1 MKIHLKY
8 IYVGILAILVLWS
21 GFNIYNGYHKLNVEK
36 AAIAK
41 QAENMDTLVSQSIKA
56 CYKAY
61 DDVHATQ
68 EEKDKLT
75 IYEENISKAP
85 NSRVKAGIAMSM
97 IDYSIMHITSAT
109 LETITGDDDQFVD
122 PAHNFAL
129 QDLTDIQTQLL
140 ASQSTDT
147 DEDSVNSSEQASF
160 AEETTK

>member
-36 AAIAK
+36 AAIA
-41 QAENMDTLVSQSIKA
+41 NTLVSQSIKA

-68 EEKDKLT
+68 EEKDKLK

>member
-1 MKIHLKY
+1 
-8 IYVGILAILVLWS
+8 
-21 GFNIYNGYHKLNVEK
+21 
-36 AAIAK
+36 
-41 QAENMDTLVSQSIKA
+41 
-56 CYKAY
+56 
-61 DDVHATQ
+61 
-68 EEKDKLT
+68 
-75 IYEENISKAP
+75 
-85 NSRVKAGIAMSM
+85 MSM

>member
-8 IYVGILAILVLWS
+8 IYVGILALLVLWS
-21 GFNIYNGYHKLNVEK
+21 GFNIYSGYHKLNVEK
-36 AAIAK
+36 AAI
-41 QAENMDTLVSQSIKA
+41 DA

-61 DDVHATQ
+61 DDIHATQ
-68 EEKDKLT
+68 EEKDKLKV
-75 IYEENISKAP
+75 YEENISKAS

-147 DEDSVNSSEQASF
+147 DEDSVNATEEASF
-160 AEETTK
+160 AEETTN

>member
-68 EEKDKLT
+68 EEKDKLRNYRVFFT
-75 IYEENISKAP
+75 SRKTLLNEFNHFEGNMNIFQPA
-85 NSRVKAGIAMSM
+85 
-97 IDYSIMHITSAT
+97 IDIT
-109 LETITGDDDQFVD
+109 
-122 PAHNFAL
+122 
-129 QDLTDIQTQLL
+129 
-140 ASQSTDT
+140 
-147 DEDSVNSSEQASF
+147 
-160 AEETTK
+160 ETTLQKEIADIENTLMQLRMEYATIH

>member
-1 MKIHLKY
+1 MNNTNNITNSETPKYLKHKE
-8 IYVGILAILVLWS
+8 S
-21 GFNIYNGYHKLNVEK
+21 NISKAKKKSKHKHQYEECLIQYRWNFKSNVF
-36 AAIAK
+36 
-41 QAENMDTLVSQSIKA
+41 
-56 CYKAY
+56 
-61 DDVHATQ
+61 TQ
-68 EEKDKLT
+68 EEKDKLK

-147 DEDSVNSSEQASF
+147 DEDSVDSSEQASF

>member
-1 MKIHLKY
+1 
-8 IYVGILAILVLWS
+8 
-21 GFNIYNGYHKLNVEK
+21 
-36 AAIAK
+36 
-41 QAENMDTLVSQSIKA
+41 MDTLVSQSIKA

-68 EEKDKLT
+68 EEKDKLK

-85 NSRVKAGIAMSM
+85 NSKKTSPNCNRLLIN
-97 IDYSIMHITSAT
+97 YSIMHITSAT

-147 DEDSVNSSEQASF
+147 DEDSVNSFELASF
-160 AEETTK
+160 C

>member
-8 IYVGILAILVLWS
+8 IYVGILALLVLWS
-21 GFNIYNGYHKLNVEK
+21 GFNIYSGYHKLN
-36 AAIAK
+36 
-41 QAENMDTLVSQSIKA
+41 MDALVKQSIDA

-61 DDVHATQ
+61 EDIHATQ
-68 EEKDKLT
+68 EEKDKLKV
-75 IYEENISKAP
+75 YEENISKAS

-109 LETITGDDDQFVD
+109 LETITGDNDQFVD

-147 DEDSVNSSEQASF
+147 DEDSVNATEEASF
-160 AEETTK
+160 AEETTN

>member
-8 IYVGILAILVLWS
+8 IYVGILALLVLWS
-21 GFNIYNGYHKLNVEK
+21 GFNIYSGYHKLNVEK

-41 QAENMDTLVSQSIKA
+41 QSIDA

-61 DDVHATQ
+61 DDIHATQ
-68 EEKDKLT
+68 EEKDKLKV
-75 IYEENISKAP
+75 YEENISKAS

-109 LETITGDDDQFVD
+109 LETITGDNDQFVD

-147 DEDSVNSSEQASF
+147 DEDSVNATEEASF
-160 AEETTK
+160 AEETTN

>member
-68 EEKDKLT
+68 
-75 IYEENISKAP
+75 EENISKAP

-147 DEDSVNSSEQASF
+147 DEDSVDSSEQASF

>member
-1 MKIHLKY
+1 MH
-8 IYVGILAILVLWS
+8 ILADYHTHTKYSHGKGTIEENVLEAIS
-21 GFNIYNGYHKLNVEK
+21 KGIKTIGISDHGYKHLAYGIKLND
-36 AAIAK
+36 I
-41 QAENMDTLVSQSIKA
+41 
-56 CYKAY
+56 YKMR
-61 DDVHATQ
+61 
-68 EEKDKLT
+68 EEKDKLK

-147 DEDSVNSSEQASF
+147 DEDSVDSSEQASF

>member
-1 MKIHLKY
+1 
-8 IYVGILAILVLWS
+8 
-21 GFNIYNGYHKLNVEK
+21 
-36 AAIAK
+36 
-41 QAENMDTLVSQSIKA
+41 MDTLVSQSIKA

-68 EEKDKLT
+68 EEKDKLK